1 MDGDGKV
8 LDRFYSLICPKE
20 PSFDPFCTA
29 VHHLEPADI
38 LSAPTIAEI
47 ADDIKAFIG
56 STPLVAHNAQF
67 DIKVMNASLASW
79 GIESVRN
86 PYFCTLSLARKVMR
100 GEPSYRLTALA
111 AHFGWEYEAHNA
123 LADSEICGRL
133 FKELCGDVLLD
144 DEADR
149 LVRGVHQS
157 PALSTMRERFA
168 ALGIKYLE
176 VGTSAEARGEAQTS
190 VSAKQEASA
199 VAMSEL
205 LSPCTEDSALT
216 LVEYHCAP
224 EESQVFTAAIK
235 DLCARVRDYVAHDQQ
250 Q

>member
-1 MDGDGKV
+1 MDYCAIDFETASKWPESACSIGLVRMDGGGKV

-111 AHFGWEYEAHNA
+111 AHFGWEYDAHNA

-133 FKELCGDVLLD
+133 FRRLCGDALLNEED
-144 DEADR
+144 MKAFFRRIYREKKGR
-149 LVRGVHQS
+149 YPRIPQ
-157 PALSTMRERFA
+157 ALSINPA
-168 ALGIKYLE
+168 
-176 VGTSAEARGEAQTS
+176 
-190 VSAKQEASA
+190 
-199 VAMSEL
+199 
-205 LSPCTEDSALT
+205 CT
-216 LVEYHCAP
+216 
-224 EESQVFTAAIK
+224 AING
-235 DLCARVRDYVAHDQQ
+235 
-250 Q
+250 